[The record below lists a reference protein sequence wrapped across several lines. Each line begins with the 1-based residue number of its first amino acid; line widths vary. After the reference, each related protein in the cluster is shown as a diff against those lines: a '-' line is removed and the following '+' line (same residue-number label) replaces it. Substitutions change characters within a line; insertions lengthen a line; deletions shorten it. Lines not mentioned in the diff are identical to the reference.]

1 MVKHGMKE
9 QRQEGVSAETILFFF
24 LFTGGISFSTT
35 QHLSP
40 DLVLGVGI
48 FSTPVAVAVDPDSDA
63 LFVVDSIN
71 DRVLR
76 FDNRGSLT
84 TGSPFDFVFG
94 QNSSAASR
102 VSLNQPQ
109 SAWVASNT
117 LWVADSQNNRVL
129 AFSANTT
136 TLSPVPSAF
145 LVLGQTDFQ
154 TGAAPSPPSSA
165 SMANPSGVMVD
176 SSGTLWVTD
185 PTNNRYILFPSS
197 SSIKPPPTY
206 QNKNRVLVF
215 YNARSGVDGLAA
227 SSVVGQPNFANGN
240 QVSPS
245 ASTLAIPNGVIS
257 TSAGLFVADTGNNR
271 VVSLHSSPPPPESV
285 KIRLKYY
292 FLFCV

>member
-1 MVKHGMKE
+1 MKE

-271 VVSLHSSPPPPESV
+271 VVSLHSSPPESV